1 MVRDEVAG
9 EGLQEEVTFE
19 QAMQSRY
26 QEKGVSG
33 GRTGT
38 SKCKGKARQE
48 HTWCVKGLVGKPSQ
62 FGPFLKKRDSFCPGE
77 HSRLLRA

>member
-33 GRTGT
+33 GRTRT

-48 HTWCVKGLVGKPSQ
+48 HTWCVKGPVGRPSQ
-62 FGPFLKKRDSFCPGE
+62 SAISEEKGLIL
-77 HSRLLRA
+77 SRRT